1 MSPDLIKRLKWP
13 ILGVLVAVAITAAMD
28 ANGLSEF
35 SALALLPLLL
45 VFWYLER
52 HSRSSIGFVW
62 GRWSH
67 YGLALLYP
75 MVVLGA
81 IALIAAAASVID
93 LSQTNWAKA
102 GRNFALIAAATFVG
116 AILTEESFFR
126 GWLWASLERAGQ
138 RPAQVL
144 IWSSIAFALWHLS
157 VVLFETDFDV
167 PAPQVPVYIVNAA
180 VIGAVWGLL
189 RWISGS
195 VIVASL
201 SHGVW
206 NGGAYVFF
214 GFGTTVG
221 AFGIQETAVYG
232 PEVGFAGLAL
242 NVAFAAALWW
252 WWKARD
258 G

>member
-1 MSPDLIKRLKWP
+1 
-13 ILGVLVAVAITAAMD
+13 
-28 ANGLSEF
+28 
-35 SALALLPLLL
+35 
-45 VFWYLER
+45 
-52 HSRSSIGFVW
+52 
-62 GRWSH
+62 
-67 YGLALLYP
+67 
-75 MVVLGA
+75 
-81 IALIAAAASVID
+81 LIAVS
-93 LSQTNWAKA
+93 
-102 GRNFALIAAATFVG
+102 TFIG
-116 AILTEESFFR
+116 AILTEEGFFR

-138 RPAQVL
+138 RPNRVL
-144 IWSSIAFALWHLS
+144 VWSSIAFAVWHLS

-221 AFGIQETAVYG
+221 ALGIQETAVYG
-232 PEVGFAGLAL
+232 PEVGFVGLAL
-242 NVAFAAALWW
+242 NLAFAAALLW
-252 WWKARD
+252 WWKTRAGGARGVAHRQPFRVHELD
-258 G
+258 VGDSDERQPSREGRSTTTRS